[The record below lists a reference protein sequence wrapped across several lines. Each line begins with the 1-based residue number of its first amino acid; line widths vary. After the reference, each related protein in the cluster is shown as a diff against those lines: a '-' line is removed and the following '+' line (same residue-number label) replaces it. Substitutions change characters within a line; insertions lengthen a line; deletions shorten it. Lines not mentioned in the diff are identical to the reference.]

1 MTWTGEA
8 STSSGIILIST
19 SLLMF
24 LVSANILNIAEGILP
39 FSSHLVCLERK
50 STDFLVLTIQQFL
63 RHFTSDDGEDESSE
77 YDSSNYYEAGV
88 GLPLSVVL
96 PLTIIPTLVWLIV
109 KYVSL
114 RLHLGRN

>member
-1 MTWTGEA
+1 MAWTGEA

-24 LVSANILNIAEGILP
+24 LVSANILNIAQGILP
-39 FSSHLVCLERK
+39 FSSHLVCVERI
-50 STDFLVLTIQQFL
+50 STEFLVLTIQQFL
-63 RHFTSDDGEDESSE
+63 RHFISDDGEGEVSE
-77 YDSSNYYEAGV
+77 YDISNYEAGAV
-88 GLPLSVVL
+88 LPLSVVL